1 MSSRATTRGETVYRA
16 IRTDILNG
24 ELIPGAKLGL
34 ADLGQRYQAS
44 SGVLREVLPRL
55 VAEGLAVS
63 EAQLGFRVVSVTVDD
78 LVHITQARLLIET
91 QTLRYAI
98 EAGDTGWEAA
108 VVASLHLLS
117 RATRIDEDGRINPEW
132 LDVHA
137 HFHQTLLDGCPNQ
150 PLRAIALSLRDSS
163 EVYRYWARRRSRQR
177 GRDSLGE
184 HQQIAE
190 LSVQRDAD
198 GAVAALSRHIQVTA
212 DTLLEDAA
220 EAGADTAHV
229 MGSPRLAARS

>member
-1 MSSRATTRGETVYRA
+1 VYRA
-16 IRTDILNG
+16 IRADILNG
-24 ELIPGAKLGL
+24 ELVPGAKLGM
-34 ADLGQRYQAS
+34 ADLGQRYEVS

-78 LVHITQARLLIET
+78 LLHITQARLLIET

-98 EAGDTGWEAA
+98 EAGDTAWEAA

-117 RATRIDEDGRINPEW
+117 RTTRIDDDGRINPEW
-132 LDVHA
+132 LDAHA

-163 EVYRYWARRRSRQR
+163 EVYRYWARKRSRQR
-177 GRDSLGE
+177 GRNSLAE
-184 HQQIAE
+184 HQLIAE
-190 LSVQRDAD
+190 LSIQRDAD
-198 GAVAALSRHIQVTA
+198 GAVAALTRHIQTTA
-212 DTLLEDAA
+212 DTLIEDAA

-229 MGSPRLAARS
+229 MGSPRLATRA